1 MYFQNHGISVLKK
14 DSQESQK
21 DRSRLAR
28 EITKVVDIMQ
38 NGQKKLA
45 NTIQMENAR
54 LNRSMTDNSWSERR
68 DLIDQ
73 VRKTQDILVR
83 GMSNNHD
90 NLKLL
95 FDNTVSKSLRIFR

>member
-1 MYFQNHGISVLKK
+1 
-14 DSQESQK
+14 
-21 DRSRLAR
+21 
-28 EITKVVDIMQ
+28 MQ

-73 VRKTQDILVR
+73 VRKTQDIVVR

-95 FDNTVSKSLRIFR
+95 FDNTVSNSLKNFLIKNVYDFNIQKKIFMNFVFIRQYEDISRKLR

>member
-1 MYFQNHGISVLKK
+1 
-14 DSQESQK
+14 
-21 DRSRLAR
+21 
-28 EITKVVDIMQ
+28 MQ

-73 VRKTQDILVR
+73 VRKTQDIVVR

-95 FDNTVSKSLRIFR
+95 FDNTVSNSLKNFLVKNVKDFNIQMTIFINFGFIRQYEDISRKLR